1 MPNPKQAEEGL
12 DYFVYSVN
20 EKINVG
26 NYSSVDTFA
35 SLGRNIEDTDETRQ
49 AVIDVVEKVLEI
61 KREEVVA
68 LLEKG

>member
-1 MPNPKQAEEGL
+1 MPLNKEESNL

-35 SLGRNIEDTDETRQ
+35 SLGRNIEDTEEARQ
-49 AVIDVVEKVLEI
+49 EVMSVVERILET
-61 KREEVVA
+61 KREEIVS
-68 LLEKG
+68 LLEKE

>member
-1 MPNPKQAEEGL
+1 MSENKNTENL

-35 SLGRNIEDTDETRQ
+35 SLGRNIEDTDEARQ
-49 AVIDVVEKVLEI
+49 EVMGVVERILET
-61 KREEVVA
+61 KREEIVS

>member
-1 MPNPKQAEEGL
+1 MSKNEASENL

-35 SLGRNIEDTDETRQ
+35 SLGRNIEDTDEARQ
-49 AVIDVVEKVLEI
+49 EVMNVVERILES
-61 KREEVVA
+61 KREEIVS